1 MRTRHS
7 GVRTAAAV
15 LVATALGTAACS
27 GGNEVADITVVAPTV
42 AAPTVAAPT
51 VAVSTVAASDAPD
64 TLATTPPGTSPETTP
79 STSPA
84 ASVST
89 PATTATLS
97 TSAVD
102 GLSGPTFSDALGVRV
117 DTAPGVRTRGDTR
130 RLLDEGLY
138 VHIAWEADPDD
149 ASVFTVQ
156 QEDIEIL
163 EAYANA
169 AAAYYRVA
177 QSSLDPSDP
186 ELTQLYVDP
195 DDMFGRTFDQAQ
207 AGSYR
212 LDLGA
217 GVLLRPYVVDRGPDS
232 ATVYD
237 CYLQDELFI
246 VSGEQ
251 RQHGVPL
258 PKGQVLTLALRG
270 GRWLVDTAG
279 PMGSACL

>member
-1 MRTRHS
+1 MRTRHP

-42 AAPTVAAPT
+42 VAPT
-51 VAVSTVAASDAPD
+51 VAVSTVAVSDAPD

-89 PATTATLS
+89 PATTATPS

-169 AAAYYRVA
+169 SLAYYRA
-177 QSSLDPSDP
+177 AIGDRTTDDPA
-186 ELTQLYVDP
+186 
-195 DDMFGRTFDQAQ
+195 FGRWFVRAGENYEATFAQ
-207 AGSYR
+207 ARDGGYVGS
-212 LDLGA
+212 LGN
-217 GVLLRPYVVDRGPDS
+217 GVVLRPYVLADQRDAAS
-232 ATVYD
+232 ATVVD
-237 CYLQDELFI
+237 CYLQNEQY
-246 VSGEQ
+246 VAQGGEP
-251 RQHGVPL
+251 VLAPL
-258 PKGQVLTLALRG
+258 APKGTVATMVLASRGWQVDSIAEESG
-270 GRWLVDTAG
+270 
-279 PMGSACL
+279 ACL